1 MKSTLLTENCLQ
13 KLQMWDLL
21 VLTAGSELQKRNF
34 EILLADTDVNQYC
47 RRTVVIADYPAGV
60 RIGSGGA
67 TLNVLHTIGETM
79 DKQKVLLVH
88 SGGLSQR
95 MPHLSALGKIF
106 ATLPD
111 GSTILE
117 KKLSTYKHLSTIISP
132 GLLVCAS
139 DVIEDISAFKH
150 CEATSE
156 MIAFATES
164 SLEVAVDHGV
174 FVLDPEGNLKSVLQK
189 PSLEFIEEADG
200 VLPTGNVLTDCFYWM
215 SWSICKQLTALWQER
230 GPCTVETCCYGDF
243 MRPLGY
249 APLLDYLEQGPS
261 ELSLWRKS
269 FAEIFSKISPQVVNL
284 GVHSFFHMGTP
295 RELLEHCHRDSTFSQ
310 KFLASFSEAVH
321 CSLSNC
327 TSRCA

>member
-1 MKSTLLTENCLQ
+1 MRTTPANTLANEFSFSRALEVYHWGLHAHPAEHGTH
-13 KLQMWDLL
+13 
-21 VLTAGSELQKRNF
+21 AP
-34 EILLADTDVNQYC
+34 VN
-47 RRTVVIADYPAGV
+47 
-60 RIGSGGA
+60 
-67 TLNVLHTIGETM
+67 
-79 DKQKVLLVH
+79 VLLVH

-249 APLLDYLEQGPS
+249 APLLDYLEQGALSSRLDVLAKIPS
-261 ELSLWRKS
+261 VVLRSCTLL
-269 FAEIFSKISPQVVNL
+269 AEQLHGQNKYGTEKCGYIS
-284 GVHSFFHMGTP
+284 T
-295 RELLEHCHRDSTFSQ
+295 
-310 KFLASFSEAVH
+310 
-321 CSLSNC
+321 
-327 TSRCA
+327 